1 MADQANSFSF
11 GVLGAPGEP
20 FSWLRLPLLG
30 AISAYALGGGL
41 AMAGLAAEPPAGR
54 GTALAPITLAEQPT
68 AEQPSPEQPSPEQ
81 QEATQAL
88 DQAEASLAQQL
99 ANPVAA
105 LVSIPFQWNWDDRIG
120 AREDINRL
128 TLNIQPV
135 VPINLSK
142 DWNLISRTILPVIH
156 QSDAN
161 STINQGRFD
170 NGVDFGDTVQSL
182 FVSPSRPGPWGLI
195 WGLGPVALLPTG
207 TNTFTTANQWALG
220 PTAVVLKQSGRWTV
234 GVLANHLWSVQNR
247 GRLADVNNSFVQP
260 FISYTTPTAWTAT
273 LQTETSY
280 DWQNEQLAVPI
291 NFVITK
297 ILKLGDQ
304 LVSVGAGVR
313 YWAEGPEQGPHGWA
327 GRVVFTL
334 LLPKKS

>member
-1 MADQANSFSF
+1 M
-11 GVLGAPGEP
+11 
-20 FSWLRLPLLG
+20 
-30 AISAYALGGGL
+30 
-41 AMAGLAAEPPAGR
+41 
-54 GTALAPITLAEQPT
+54 
-68 AEQPSPEQPSPEQ
+68 
-81 QEATQAL
+81 
-88 DQAEASLAQQL
+88 
-99 ANPVAA
+99 
-105 LVSIPFQWNWDDRIG
+105 
-120 AREDINRL
+120 
-128 TLNIQPV
+128 

-182 FVSPSRPGPWGLI
+182 FLSPSRPGPWGLI
-195 WGLGPVALLPTG
+195 WGVGPVALLPTG

-220 PTAVVLKQSGRWTV
+220 PTGVVLKQSGRWTV

-247 GRLADVNNSFVQP
+247 GRLNDVNNSFVQP

-291 NFVITK
+291 NFVVTK

-313 YWAEGPEQGPHGWA
+313 YWAEGPEQGPQGWA

>member
-1 MADQANSFSF
+1 MT
-11 GVLGAPGEP
+11 GLGAEP
-20 FSWLRLPLLG
+20 
-30 AISAYALGGGL
+30 L
-41 AMAGLAAEPPAGR
+41 AER
-54 GTALAPITLAEQPT
+54 GIALAPITLAEQPT
-68 AEQPSPEQPSPEQ
+68 AEQPTAAQPSPEQ

-88 DQAEASLAQQL
+88 DKTEASLAQQL

-105 LVSIPFQWNWDDRIG
+105 LISIPFQWNWDDRIG

-128 TLNIQPV
+128 SLNIQPV

-182 FVSPSRPGPWGLI
+182 FLSPSRPGPWGLI

-220 PTAVVLKQSGRWTV
+220 PTGVVLKQSGRWTI

-247 GRLADVNNSFVQP
+247 GRLDDVNNSFVQP

-291 NFVITK
+291 NFVVTK

-313 YWAEGPEQGPHGWA
+313 YWAEGPEQGPQGWA